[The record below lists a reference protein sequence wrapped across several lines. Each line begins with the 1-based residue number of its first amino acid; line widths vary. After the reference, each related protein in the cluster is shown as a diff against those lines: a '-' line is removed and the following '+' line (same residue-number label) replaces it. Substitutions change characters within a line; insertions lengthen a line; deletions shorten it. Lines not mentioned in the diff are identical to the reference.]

1 MSEMR
6 ISRRDFLRRSGTT
19 LAGTT
24 VGSVVLAGCGEAPQE
39 LAPTPPIEPG
49 SSYGPFKM
57 GFQSFSLRNFGVMD
71 DFLREARKLE
81 LEYVELYR
89 GHLDR
94 TSTASQVAE
103 ARQRLSSAGLM
114 VNAFGVEE
122 FTSDHETNKALF
134 EFGKALG
141 VANLSANPTKDAF
154 SSLSELVQEFDI
166 RIAIHNHGPE
176 DDRWR
181 LPEWILESV
190 QDLDPRIGAC
200 ADLGHFIRAGVDPTE
215 AIEMLGSR
223 VLGVHLKDFDERG
236 NDVVLGT
243 GQLDVRKSLHTLN
256 KVGFDGPLSLE
267 FEGSAEDP
275 VPEMLECLVSVRQA
289 ARNI

>member
-1 MSEMR
+1 MSEMK
-6 ISRRDFLRRSGTT
+6 ISRRDFLRQSGTA

-24 VGSVVLAGCGEAPQE
+24 VGSAVLPGCSEIPQE
-39 LAPTPPIEPG
+39 LPSNPPTEQG

-57 GFQSFSLRNFGVMD
+57 GFQSFSLRHFGAMD

-89 GHLDR
+89 GHMDPA
-94 TSTASQVAE
+94 STAGQVEE
-103 ARQRLSSAGLM
+103 ARQRLSSAGLV

-122 FTSDHETNKALF
+122 FTSDHETNKSLF
-134 EFGKALG
+134 NFAKALG
-141 VANLSANPTKDAF
+141 VTNLSANPTKDAF
-154 SSLSELVQEFDI
+154 SSLAELVQEFDI

-181 LPEWILESV
+181 LPEWILESI

-200 ADLGHFIRAGVDPTE
+200 ADLGHFIRAGVDPIE

-223 VLGVHLKDFDERG
+223 VLGVHLKDFDEKG

-243 GQLDVRKSLHTLN
+243 GQLDVQKSLRILN
-256 KVGFDGPLSLE
+256 EIGFDGPLSLE
-267 FEGSAEDP
+267 FEGSVKDP
-275 VPEMLECLVSVRQA
+275 VPEMLECLLSVRQA
-289 ARNI
+289 IQKI